1 MVSLR
6 YNLKMEE
13 LKIRNPRIYSVDERD
28 VFRSE
33 ISDLLNQLKK
43 EDSVDNLISRMTR
56 LKSDLD
62 QPLTESKM
70 RDVSIQYND
79 AKLESIHFFNKKSFD
94 RKMLEKYLMDS
105 LTSNKDD
112 DDLLIG
118 MSGDI
123 LPWSCGD

>member
-1 MVSLR
+1 
-6 YNLKMEE
+6 MEE
-13 LKIRNPRIYSVDERD
+13 VKHLIPIIYSVHE
-28 VFRSE
+28 SE
-33 ISDLLNQLKK
+33 VLKEEICEFLNQLKNQ
-43 EDSVDNLISRMTR
+43 DHVDDLISRMTR

-79 AKLESIHFFNKKSFD
+79 SKLESIHFFNKKSFD

-112 DDLLIG
+112 NLIIG

-123 LPWSCGD
+123 LPWICGD

>member
-1 MVSLR
+1 
-6 YNLKMEE
+6 MEE
-13 LKIRNPRIYSVDERD
+13 VKMRNPRIYSVDERD

-33 ISDLLNQLKK
+33 ISDLLNQLKN

-62 QPLTESKM
+62 QPLTEAKM

-94 RKMLEKYLMDS
+94 RKILEKYLMDS
-105 LTSNKDD
+105 LTSNNDD
-112 DDLLIG
+112 DDLIIG

>member
-1 MVSLR
+1 
-6 YNLKMEE
+6 MEE
-13 LKIRNPRIYSVDERD
+13 LKIRNPRIYSVDESD
-28 VFRSE
+28 VLRAE
-33 ISDLLNQLKK
+33 ICDFMNQFKK
-43 EDSVDNLISRMTR
+43 EDRVDDLISRMTR

-94 RKMLEKYLMDS
+94 LKLLEKYLMDS
-105 LTSNKDD
+105 LTSNND
-112 DDLLIG
+112 DDLIIG

>member
-1 MVSLR
+1 
-6 YNLKMEE
+6 MEE
-13 LKIRNPRIYSVDERD
+13 LKIRNPRIYSVDESD
-28 VFRSE
+28 VLRAE
-33 ISDLLNQLKK
+33 ICHLLNQFKK
-43 EDSVDNLISRMTR
+43 EDRVDDLISRMTR

-79 AKLESIHFFNKKSFD
+79 TKLESIHFFNKKSFD
-94 RKMLEKYLMDS
+94 RKLLEKYLMDS

-112 DDLLIG
+112 DDLIIG

-123 LPWSCGD
+123 LPWICGD